1 MGNNQ
6 YEIKG
11 WVMYDWANSAFS
23 TAVVTAFLGPYL
35 TGLIESQGGSL
46 DILGYAVEAE
56 SFFPYCVSISVIL
69 QVIFL
74 PLLGTIADYTPLKKR
89 LLLVAAYIGAIST
102 LLLFFV
108 QSDLILLGGILF
120 IIANLAFGAAL
131 VFYNAFLPDIT
142 SPDERDSVSSRGFAY
157 GYIGG
162 GLALLLGI
170 ALFLLMEDQ
179 GLAVRIC
186 MGLAGLWWLIFTYLY
201 PHQRLRQRPTI
212 LHLPPGANFLTYGF
226 KEFLVSVKEMATKY
240 PMTLRYLIA
249 ALIYNDGIQ
258 TINTVAT
265 IFGASELGLG
275 PQTLVQ
281 VVLMIQLV
289 AAIGA
294 ILFNQ
299 LARRI
304 GAKSTIMI
312 TLFVWCLI
320 VIYAYAALYSA
331 LEFWFLGF
339 MVALVLG
346 SSQALSRSLF
356 SQLVP
361 KSRESTYFGIY
372 EISERGTAWVG
383 PLVFA
388 IATDIYDSPRI
399 AILPVIA
406 FFVFGLI
413 VLYFTDVKRGI
424 QAAGNEVPAVV

>member
-1 MGNNQ
+1 MNNNK
-6 YEIKG
+6 YEIQG
-11 WVMYDWANSAFS
+11 WIMYDWANSAFS
-23 TAVVTAFLGPYL
+23 TAVVTTFLGPYL
-35 TGLIESQGGSL
+35 SGLIESQGGS
-46 DILGYAVEAE
+46 INVLGYAVEADA
-56 SFFPYCVSISVIL
+56 FFPYCVSASVIL
-69 QVIFL
+69 QVILL

-89 LLLVAAYIGAIST
+89 LLLVSAYIGAIST
-102 LLLFFV
+102 FLLFFV
-108 QSDLILLGGILF
+108 QSNLVLLGGILF
-120 IIANLAFGAAL
+120 IIANVAFGASI
-131 VFYNAFLPDIT
+131 VFYNAFLPDIVN
-142 SPDERDSVSSRGFAY
+142 PDERDSVSSKGFAY

-162 GLALLLGI
+162 GTVLLLGI
-170 ALFLLMEDQ
+170 LLFLLMEDS

-186 MGLAGLWWLIFTYLY
+186 IGFAGLWWLVFTLLF
-201 PHQRLRQRPTI
+201 PQKRLVQRQTI

-226 KEFLVSVKEMATKY
+226 SEFITSLKEMAVKY
-240 PMTLRYLIA
+240 PLTLRYLVA

-265 IFGASELGLG
+265 IFGASEIGLG
-275 PQTLVQ
+275 PDTLVLI
-281 VVLMIQLV
+281 VLMIQIV

-304 GAKSTIMI
+304 GTKLTIMI
-312 TLFVWCLI
+312 TLAIWCGI
-320 VIYAYAALYSA
+320 VIYAYAALHTA
-331 LEFWFLGF
+331 QEFWLLGF
-339 MVALVLG
+339 LVGMVLG

-372 EISERGTAWVG
+372 EISERGTAWIG

-388 IATDIYDSPRI
+388 LSVQFTGSSRL

-413 VLYFTDVKRGI
+413 VLYFTDVRKGI
-424 QAAGNEVPAVV
+424 QEAGNELPAVV

>member
-1 MGNNQ
+1 MGNNR
-6 YEIKG
+6 YEING
-11 WVMYDWANSAFS
+11 WIMYDWANSAFS
-23 TAVVTAFLGPYL
+23 TAVVTTFLGPYL
-35 TGLIESQGGSL
+35 TALIESQGGSIN
-46 DILGYAVEAE
+46 ILGYPIEAE
-56 SFFPYCVSISVIL
+56 GFFPACVSISVIL

-89 LLLVAAYIGAIST
+89 LLLLFAYIGAICT
-102 LLLFFV
+102 ILLFFV
-108 QSDLILLGGILF
+108 DTNSVLLGGVLF
-120 IIANLAFGAAL
+120 IIANLSFGAAI
-131 VFYNAFLPDIT
+131 VFYNAFLPDIVGA
-142 SPDERDSVSSRGFAY
+142 DERDTVSSKGFAF

-162 GLALLLGI
+162 GLVLLLSI
-170 ALFLLMEDQ
+170 LLLISLEDD
-179 GLAVRIC
+179 GMAVRIC
-186 MGLAGLWWLIFTYLY
+186 LAFAGLWWLVFTLIF
-201 PHQRLRQRPTI
+201 PQQRLIQRETI
-212 LHLPPGANFLTYGF
+212 LHLPAGANFLTHGF
-226 KEFLVSVKEMATKY
+226 REFVLSLKEMATKY
-240 PMTLRYLIA
+240 PLTLKYLIA

-265 IFGASELGLG
+265 IYGASELGLG
-275 PQTLVQ
+275 AETLVQ
-281 VVLMIQLV
+281 VVLMIQFM

-304 GAKSTIMI
+304 GAKATIMI
-312 TLFVWCLI
+312 NLLIWCGI
-320 VIYAYAALYSA
+320 VIYAYAALYTA

-339 MVALVLG
+339 MVAMVLG

-388 IATDIYDSPRI
+388 LAVQFTGSSRV

-413 VLYFTDVKRGI
+413 ILYLTDVRRGI
-424 QAAGNEVPAVV
+424 QDAGNEVPAVV